1 MSNENSFSRKH
12 WRALYLEETAGGID
26 RIQDRTSNTP
36 EKVYLYPMEEAR
48 ADGDF
53 YLHTPQSTLG
63 SYSITFSCPGYDD
76 YSETFSTK
84 NHISDVVILLEQSG
98 APSHRLSV
106 FRKCMFESL

>member
-1 MSNENSFSRKH
+1 LKKLLAVLTGYKTELQTLQK
-12 WRALYLEETAGGID
+12 
-26 RIQDRTSNTP
+26 
-36 EKVYLYPMEEAR
+36 KVYLYPMEEAR

-98 APSHRLSV
+98 AP
-106 FRKCMFESL
+106 FP